1 MSSPTSRLEDADR
14 RASWPLSP
22 RHPLEG
28 LENWARYHPR
38 RFNFASLEDH
48 DWTRE
53 RRRVDA
59 ATLRR
64 QARHARDALAQL
76 ASAVAVD
83 EPLVA
88 LLVFPPGMDFLPAL
102 LGCFASGAVAVPAYP
117 PDPSAALAKLRAQL
131 SDFDTLAHDADA
143 RIVIT
148 TRAYAAAHAA
158 ARARIAL
165 ANLLDRGR
173 RDKKSTPRG
182 RAARRTLRWISIE
195 RLVGARDGAF
205 PRGFDRVLASRTS
218 PSVPIDGDVR
228 LAPPDPLAGVAFV
241 QYTSGSTSSPKGV
254 LVGHAH
260 LTHNCALIRRNM
272 RVTERDVNASWL
284 PQYHDMGL
292 VGGYLAPLTI
302 AGDDVDAPA
311 STTCVF
317 ASPGSF
323 MRDPTT
329 WPLIMSKYRATMT
342 QAPDFAYRLCAER
355 WEGWRAERWRASP
368 ADGRETDV
376 SSVDLSSLRRCL
388 NASERVQP
396 DTSAIFARAFEPH
409 GFRPSALVA
418 GYGLAECVVYACDG
432 GAGYATIRKE
442 SLERERVAIE
452 SREEDDSNTVRVA
465 SCGAPCDEV
474 TLVVVDRETRRAVP
488 DGFVGEVWIR
498 SDSVAFGY
506 QRSDA
511 GDDGKDEDEREGEYG
526 FGAKLADDA
535 GECGGVSRV
544 ASPGAR
550 SVASRA
556 YLRTGDEGFLRDGEL
571 FLVGRSKDL
580 IVVGGRN
587 VAPQDVERVVADAGA
602 GRLRPGGIAAFVA
615 DDTASNP
622 VVIVVAEVRDGDP
635 SASSARSAAKLVD
648 DVRVAV
654 AASHGFRL
662 DERDVRLVR
671 ARTIPKTTSG
681 KLRRRECRR
690 AFLDGEL
697 RSVDAIARRDVE
709 MKSETSRDVPDGAR
723 VGPFP
728 DGADSIRRM
737 IATKGRDATKR
748 AATRALVTHVRT
760 RYASPRATPHGD
772 LLADGALDSRAA
784 VELIRDVERD
794 VFASDTSHI
803 HPAAIATNARTLAK
817 LASVVV
823 DAACPP
829 NASASVA
836 SNSSNAPNASNASNA
851 PNATKK
857 SGDRDD
863 APAIA
868 WPWTVTS
875 PLGAVVVALVC
886 LVLYATPRLALVGD
900 DGGAE
905 HQTRSRGFGRPVDR
919 THARLAEWIRV
930 VFPFQLVVAAAIA
943 TLRRVDATDLNP
955 TRRHRRAA
963 RFAVA
968 HVVLSHGVPTAAA
981 LLAAIVAHRAFL
993 RLAGEPATTTK
1004 TKRILAWV
1012 ACVAHLSALNMLEPA
1027 ARRRRWRFGPSRPF
1041 SSPFA
1046 FAIRGCLGNTTFD
1059 GYRAARYCALRAL
1072 SSALDAAETVR
1083 DENDADANS
1092 LDAVVAYV
1100 LHPATYQAG
1109 PLVPFATFRRERL
1122 REGVRGPR
1130 PFAFGIRIVAIV
1142 AWCATCALLTRIGY
1156 VPAATF
1162 HGARFF
1168 ADDEAAA
1175 AFEERLLPF
1184 GLTRVAHAL
1193 AFLTVAWATSHVVF
1207 GVPWAVSTYVD
1218 GIFDTP
1224 CDVPAFWTS
1233 SASSFRRHWSAFHV
1247 SLSSFYF
1254 ATMYAPLGSGH
1265 VGIVVVIAFSTLFH
1279 GFETRWLVWGAVN
1292 AAGLTIERLIDDSY
1306 PGWRFASRGARL
1318 ARACDGTVAT
1328 CATVAMFVGDGLD
1341 AKAWAWVVA
1350 WIFAGFVAFGAE

>member
-1 MSSPTSRLEDADR
+1 MSSPSSRLEDADR

-64 QARHARDALAQL
+64 QARDARDALAQF
-76 ASAVAVD
+76 ARAVAVD

-131 SDFDTLAHDADA
+131 SDFDTLARDADA

-158 ARARIAL
+158 ARARVAL

-182 RAARRTLRWISIE
+182 RATPRTLRWISIE

-506 QRSDA
+506 RRSDA
-511 GDDGKDEDEREGEYG
+511 GRRAEKTKTN
-526 FGAKLADDA
+526 AK
-535 GECGGVSRV
+535 
-544 ASPGAR
+544 AS
-550 SVASRA
+550 
-556 YLRTGDEGFLRDGEL
+556 TD
-571 FLVGRSKDL
+571 
-580 IVVGGRN
+580 
-587 VAPQDVERVVADAGA
+587 
-602 GRLRPGGIAAFVA
+602 
-615 DDTASNP
+615 
-622 VVIVVAEVRDGDP
+622 
-635 SASSARSAAKLVD
+635 SARSSPTTRASA
-648 DVRVAV
+648 
-654 AASHGFRL
+654 AASLAWLLPAL
-662 DERDVRLVR
+662 DPSRPGRIFERATRVSSAKANSSWSV
-671 ARTIPKTTSG
+671 ARKISSPSAG
-681 KLRRRECRR
+681 
-690 AFLDGEL
+690 A
-697 RSVDAIARRDVE
+697 
-709 MKSETSRDVPDGAR
+709 TSRRKTSNASSR
-723 VGPFP
+723 
-728 DGADSIRRM
+728 
-737 IATKGRDATKR
+737 
-748 AATRALVTHVRT
+748 TRAPVVSARA
-760 RYASPRATPHGD
+760 ASPR
-772 LLADGALDSRAA
+772 
-784 VELIRDVERD
+784 
-794 VFASDTSHI
+794 
-803 HPAAIATNARTLAK
+803 
-817 LASVVV
+817 
-823 DAACPP
+823 
-829 NASASVA
+829 
-836 SNSSNAPNASNASNA
+836 
-851 PNATKK
+851 
-857 SGDRDD
+857 
-863 APAIA
+863 
-868 WPWTVTS
+868 
-875 PLGAVVVALVC
+875 
-886 LVLYATPRLALVGD
+886 
-900 DGGAE
+900 
-905 HQTRSRGFGRPVDR
+905 
-919 THARLAEWIRV
+919 
-930 VFPFQLVVAAAIA
+930 
-943 TLRRVDATDLNP
+943 
-955 TRRHRRAA
+955 
-963 RFAVA
+963 
-968 HVVLSHGVPTAAA
+968 
-981 LLAAIVAHRAFL
+981 
-993 RLAGEPATTTK
+993 
-1004 TKRILAWV
+1004 
-1012 ACVAHLSALNMLEPA
+1012 
-1027 ARRRRWRFGPSRPF
+1027 
-1041 SSPFA
+1041 SSPT
-1046 FAIRGCLGNTTFD
+1046 I
-1059 GYRAARYCALRAL
+1059 
-1072 SSALDAAETVR
+1072 
-1083 DENDADANS
+1083 
-1092 LDAVVAYV
+1092 
-1100 LHPATYQAG
+1100 P
-1109 PLVPFATFRRERL
+1109 RRI
-1122 REGVRGPR
+1122 P
-1130 PFAFGIRIVAIV
+1130 
-1142 AWCATCALLTRIGY
+1142 
-1156 VPAATF
+1156 
-1162 HGARFF
+1162 
-1168 ADDEAAA
+1168 
-1175 AFEERLLPF
+1175 
-1184 GLTRVAHAL
+1184 
-1193 AFLTVAWATSHVVF
+1193 S
-1207 GVPWAVSTYVD
+1207 
-1218 GIFDTP
+1218 
-1224 CDVPAFWTS
+1224 
-1233 SASSFRRHWSAFHV
+1233 
-1247 SLSSFYF
+1247 
-1254 ATMYAPLGSGH
+1254 
-1265 VGIVVVIAFSTLFH
+1265 
-1279 GFETRWLVWGAVN
+1279 
-1292 AAGLTIERLIDDSY
+1292 
-1306 PGWRFASRGARL
+1306 
-1318 ARACDGTVAT
+1318 
-1328 CATVAMFVGDGLD
+1328 
-1341 AKAWAWVVA
+1341 
-1350 WIFAGFVAFGAE
+1350 